1 MASAPTPG
9 VGRRNAQARSAQ
21 KVATITVKGETYRL
35 AVGSVPIG
43 EKLVVLRETGM
54 AFDQLIG
61 DSNKIGEVSVA
72 VLFWLAKRANGQR
85 SLSWA
90 QVAEEWPTDLTEDDV
105 SFEMDTPDEGLEG
118 DDSPES

>member
-1 MASAPTPG
+1 MASAPPPG
-9 VGRRNAQARSAQ
+9 AGRRAAQSRSAQ
-21 KVATITVKGETYRL
+21 QVATITLRGETYRL

-54 AFDQLIG
+54 AFDQLLG
-61 DSNKIGEVSVA
+61 DQNKIGEVSIA
-72 VLFWLAKRANGQR
+72 VLWWLAKRANGQR

-90 QVAEEWPTDLTEDDV
+90 QVAAEWPADLTEDDIE
-105 SFEMDTPDEGLEG
+105 FEMDTPDDDLEG